1 METITLPPIPIGGP
15 ALTTVLGTRRSRREY
30 SGEPLSPEQLALL
43 WWAAHGITSD
53 DGRRTA
59 PSAGFTDPMTVTAVT
74 PAWFGTYRGDRHE
87 VEVAALS
94 DVRPH
99 LAAAC
104 GSQEAVA
111 RAGLIIVASALV
123 AKTAAKYG
131 ERAEL
136 YVELEAGHIGQN
148 VLLAAE
154 SIGLWAVPVGS
165 FNEAEVRRVLDLDE
179 NDLPLYLI
187 PVGVPLPAR

>member
-1 METITLPPIPIGGP
+1 MDTITLPPIQIGGP

-43 WWAAHGITSD
+43 LWAAHGVTSD

-74 PAWFGTYRGDRHE
+74 PAWFGTYRGDHHD
-87 VEVAALS
+87 VEVTART
-94 DVRPH
+94 DVRSQ

-104 GSQEAVA
+104 GDQEAVA
-111 RAGLIIVASALV
+111 RAGLTVVASARV
-123 AKTAAKYG
+123 ARTAAKYG

-136 YVELEAGHIGQN
+136 YVKLEAGHIGQN

-154 SIGLWAVPVGS
+154 SLGLPAVPVGA
-165 FNEAEVRRVLDLDE
+165 FREDAICEVLRLGADE
-179 NDLPLYLI
+179 LPLYLI
-187 PVGVPLPAR
+187 PVGRPNE